1 MSMDPPVDPSIPDH
15 SDEQLAAQLD
25 EALPDTE
32 VTEPRRPD
40 ITPAQIV
47 GMIPLVA
54 EFAHSWGIYSMS
66 QPQQDSLSKLVL
78 GGIALFGA
86 DAIIRL
92 GRNLAQR

>member
-1 MSMDPPVDPSIPDH
+1 MTELDLSA
-15 SDEQLAAQLD
+15 EAAAEGPLNVSS
-25 EALPDTE
+25 LTP
-32 VTEPRRPD
+32 PRRPD

-54 EFAHSWGIYSMS
+54 EFAHSFGIFTLS

-78 GGIALFGA
+78 GAIGLFGA

-92 GRNLAQR
+92 GRNIAQR